1 MSAYILEMSNIM
13 KKFPGVVALN
23 NVNMRIKKGEIHAL
37 CGENG
42 AGKSTLIKIL
52 SAVYPYGT
60 YSGDIKIDG
69 EEQNFST
76 IKDAEGHGV
85 VCIQQEL
92 ALLPDMSINDNVLL
106 ANEPN
111 KFGVINWN
119 EAYEKTRNLLKRV
132 SLPVGPATLIG
143 QLGVGQQQLVEIA
156 KALSKDARLLVLDE
170 PTSALT
176 DKEVDVLMGILEKL
190 RQEGVTCIYI
200 SHKLDEVFRIADSVT
215 VLRDGEV
222 VMVSD
227 IKDVDKET
235 LIQNMVGRKMEKQ
248 FPRMEHK
255 RGDVVFE
262 VKDYTVAK
270 KGRKIVDDISFK
282 AHKGE
287 ILGIGGLM
295 GAGRTEL
302 MESLFG
308 AHEWYRTG
316 EIYLDGKKIKIK
328 NPTDAIK
335 HGVCLLTEDRKAYGL
350 NLIMSVKENISLAN
364 LGKISHRGVLND
376 KTETIEVNKY
386 RESLNIKTP
395 NIYVEA
401 NTLSGGNQQKVVIGK
416 WLMADPKVLILDE
429 PTRGIDVGSKY
440 EIYNII
446 NNLVEQGI
454 AVIMISSELEEII
467 GMCSRVLVMREGRIT
482 GEVIIDED
490 ATQEKIMKYAMGEN
504 ANEKS

>member
-1 MSAYILEMSNIM
+1 M
-13 KKFPGVVALN
+13 
-23 NVNMRIKKGEIHAL
+23 
-37 CGENG
+37 
-42 AGKSTLIKIL
+42 

-69 EEQNFST
+69 GIKSFHT
-76 IKDAEGHGV
+76 IKDAEDHGI

-111 KFGVINWN
+111 RFGVIDWN
-119 EAYEKTRNLLKRV
+119 ESFEKTRNLLERV
-132 SLPVGPATLIG
+132 SLPVGPATLVG

-176 DKEVDVLMGILEKL
+176 DKEVDVLMGILENL
-190 RQEGVTCIYI
+190 REEGVTCIYI

-222 VMVSD
+222 VMASD

-255 RGDVVFE
+255 KGDVVFE
-262 VKDYTVAK
+262 VKDYTVTRK
-270 KGRKIVDDISFK
+270 DKKIVENISFQ
-282 AHKGE
+282 ANKGE

-308 AHEWYRTG
+308 AHEWHRAG
-316 EIYLDGKKIKIK
+316 EVKLNGEEIKIK

-335 HGVCLLTEDRKAYGL
+335 YGVCLLTEDRKAYGL
-350 NLIMSVKENISLAN
+350 NLIMNIKQNISMAN
-364 LGKISHRGVLND
+364 LRKISNRGVIND
-376 KTETIEVNKY
+376 KVEITEASRYKQA
-386 RESLNIKTP
+386 LNIKTP
-395 NIYVEA
+395 NLYVEA

-446 NNLVEQGI
+446 NDLVEQGI
-454 AVIMISSELEEII
+454 AVIMISSELEELM
-467 GMCSRVLVMREGRIT
+467 GMCDRVLVMREGRIT
-482 GEVIIDED
+482 GEVKIDEH

-504 ANEKS
+504 TNEKN